1 MAGNNSIV
9 NTGVVSVGV
18 TPEEKRM
25 LLNGIGMNND
35 QAGCYVDYA
44 DSAVS
49 DANRPPVDGEH
60 VAAGTVLPA
69 RGAKGPYDN
78 YSFTPIDTKPRFL
91 ETTESERNE
100 KGEKY

>member
-44 DSAVS
+44 DSAIS
-49 DANRPPVDGEH
+49 DANQRPVDGEH
-60 VAAGTVLPA
+60 VAAGTVLAA
-69 RGAKGPYDN
+69 RGPKGPYDN

-91 ETTESERNE
+91 ETTESALSER
-100 KGEKY
+100 KEKY